1 MAYSIL
7 IVDDDRTF
15 VEELKSALQW
25 NRLRITEVYTAF
37 SVREAIAFLS
47 KTKADIVLCDIEM
60 PGGNGLQLLKWIR
73 ENHASMECIV
83 LSSYAEF
90 SYAQSALRFDVCDYL
105 LNPVGRPV

>member
-37 SVREAIAFLS
+37 SVR
-47 KTKADIVLCDIEM
+47 
-60 PGGNGLQLLKWIR
+60 
-73 ENHASMECIV
+73 
-83 LSSYAEF
+83 
-90 SYAQSALRFDVCDYL
+90 
-105 LNPVGRPV
+105 

>member
-37 SVREAIAFLS
+37 SVSSFVCGAMLSIAAPRVISRLS
-47 KTKADIVLCDIEM
+47 LIHISEPRD
-60 PGGNGLQLLKWIR
+60 
-73 ENHASMECIV
+73 S
-83 LSSYAEF
+83 
-90 SYAQSALRFDVCDYL
+90 
-105 LNPVGRPV
+105 

>member
-37 SVREAIAFLS
+37 SVTVRNS
-47 KTKADIVLCDIEM
+47 
-60 PGGNGLQLLKWIR
+60 PRRRRW
-73 ENHASMECIV
+73 
-83 LSSYAEF
+83 
-90 SYAQSALRFDVCDYL
+90 
-105 LNPVGRPV
+105 